1 MAKPAVIT
9 SEDSILNL
17 IGKYFPL
24 QHSALVLG
32 RGDDCALFRTRS
44 GSSVSTDLFI
54 EDVHFRRRYFTPAEI
69 GHKALACNISD
80 LAACGTRPEAFTLS
94 IGLPPDT
101 DYAWLDAF
109 FSGMGALAE
118 RFGLALAG
126 GDTTRS
132 EKLVISITVFGSE
145 IGEGSFLTR
154 GGSMPGDVLFV
165 VGPLG
170 LARVGLQEL
179 EAHGREALKTWP
191 QACRAH
197 LMPEPLVDAGLML
210 ARAGLNSRPPALM
223 DVSDGVARDLPRLL
237 GLTGEAGTPSVAGG
251 GLGAEL
257 VLPAG
262 ILPSEVTRWCR
273 ENGRSP
279 VKEALLG
286 GEDYALL
293 GSCAAD
299 MLPSLHAA
307 IPGLWE
313 IGTVTGTGKIY
324 CNRESLESLHGFD
337 HFAAER

>member
-94 IGLPPDT
+94 VGLPPDT

-197 LMPEPLVDAGLML
+197 LMPEPL
-210 ARAGLNSRPPALM
+210 M

-313 IGTVTGTGKIY
+313 IGTVTDTGKIY

>member
-1 MAKPAVIT
+1 M
-9 SEDSILNL
+9 
-17 IGKYFPL
+17 
-24 QHSALVLG
+24 
-32 RGDDCALFRTRS
+32 
-44 GSSVSTDLFI
+44 
-54 EDVHFRRRYFTPAEI
+54 HFRRRYFTPAEI

-145 IGEGSFLTR
+145 IGEGSFRTR

-179 EAHGREALKTWP
+179 EDHGREALKTWP

-313 IGTVTGTGKIY
+313 IGTVTDTGKIY

>member
-1 MAKPAVIT
+1 MAPGI
-9 SEDSILNL
+9 S
-17 IGKYFPL
+17 
-24 QHSALVLG
+24 
-32 RGDDCALFRTRS
+32 
-44 GSSVSTDLFI
+44 
-54 EDVHFRRRYFTPAEI
+54 PAEI

-94 IGLPPDT
+94 VGLPPDT

-313 IGTVTGTGKIY
+313 IGTVTDTGKIY

>member
-1 MAKPAVIT
+1 M
-9 SEDSILNL
+9 
-17 IGKYFPL
+17 
-24 QHSALVLG
+24 
-32 RGDDCALFRTRS
+32 
-44 GSSVSTDLFI
+44 
-54 EDVHFRRRYFTPAEI
+54 
-69 GHKALACNISD
+69 
-80 LAACGTRPEAFTLS
+80 
-94 IGLPPDT
+94 GLPPDT

-313 IGTVTGTGKIY
+313 IGTVTDTGKIY

>member
-1 MAKPAVIT
+1 M
-9 SEDSILNL
+9 
-17 IGKYFPL
+17 
-24 QHSALVLG
+24 
-32 RGDDCALFRTRS
+32 
-44 GSSVSTDLFI
+44 
-54 EDVHFRRRYFTPAEI
+54 HFRRRYFTPAEI

-94 IGLPPDT
+94 VGLPPDT

-313 IGTVTGTGKIY
+313 IGTVTDTGKIY

>member
-94 IGLPPDT
+94 LGLPPDT

-179 EAHGREALKTWP
+179 EDHGREALKTWP

-210 ARAGLNSRPPALM
+210 RGPVSQQAAGAL

-293 GSCAAD
+293 GSCAQT
-299 MLPSLHAA
+299 MLPPSCGHSRPLGNRHRH
-307 IPGLWE
+307 GH
-313 IGTVTGTGKIY
+313 GKDI
-324 CNRESLESLHGFD
+324 LQP
-337 HFAAER
+337 